1 MLDIDGVCRNE
12 DPTPAPFVR
21 KHLGGEGAPEK
32 TLLYPAKGSYNTTAI
47 YDGLVA
53 TLPAVSITEIRVCRA
68 DRMAG
73 LDGIPGSDLS

>member
-1 MLDIDGVCRNE
+1 MIVLDIDWSCRNE

-21 KHLGGEGAPEK
+21 KHLGGEGVPEK

-53 TLPAVSITEIRVCRA
+53 TLPAVSTTEVGGDFTLKN
-68 DRMAG
+68 DRT
-73 LDGIPGSDLS
+73 